1 MTEQYE
7 MFDVLDLAEKDEGL
21 PACVRDVMRS
31 LRVADAAYNTWCVAV
46 KRGERRCSKDLDET
60 LVPILDRDDEVV
72 LAWKAYCASRNDE
85 STAALVDA
93 LRAATEERLRITRDL

>member
-1 MTEQYE
+1 MNADYE
-7 MFDVLDLAEKDEGL
+7 LYDVLERAERDDDL
-21 PACVRDVMRS
+21 PASASAAVRA
-31 LRVADAAYNTWCVAV
+31 LREANTAYNTWCVAV

-85 STAALVDA
+85 ATAALVHA